1 MARTKQTAR
10 KSTGGKAPRKQL
22 STKAA
27 RLNAPR
33 TGGIKKPYRYRPG
46 TVALRQ
52 IRRYQKSTELL
63 IRKMPFQRLAREIV
77 QDLNKGVSFPRH
89 DANRFQSTS
98 LLAMQES
105 VEAFSVGLFED
116 ANLCAIHAKRVTIMP
131 KDMQLSL
138 RIRGE
143 SHLMN
148 SCAGKWSVLIR
159 ALTVTIMAVFT
170 ISLHLWSDGGKPMMR
185 SRLQTI
191 MRGHLKVG

>member
-77 QDLNKGVSFPRH
+77 QDLNTGVSFPRH

-148 SCAGKWSVLIR
+148 SCAGK
-159 ALTVTIMAVFT
+159 
-170 ISLHLWSDGGKPMMR
+170 
-185 SRLQTI
+185 
-191 MRGHLKVG
+191 

>member
-1 MARTKQTAR
+1 MPLELEGSRSLTDIAPALLLSAKSAVTKRAQSFLSKRCHSNVLQGTAGFN
-10 KSTGGKAPRKQL
+10 KIGS
-22 STKAA
+22 
-27 RLNAPR
+27 
-33 TGGIKKPYRYRPG
+33 
-46 TVALRQ
+46 
-52 IRRYQKSTELL
+52 
-63 IRKMPFQRLAREIV
+63 FQ
-77 QDLNKGVSFPRH
+77 RH

-105 VEAFSVGLFED
+105 VEAFRVGLFED
-116 ANLCAIHAKRVTIMP
+116 ANLCAIHAKRVTIKP

-170 ISLHLWSDGGKPMMR
+170 ISLHLWSDGGKPIMR
-185 SRLQTI
+185 SHLQTI